1 MCVSFITL
9 IRATNADRQV
19 LGVNTV
25 LGFFDFNKLF
35 YSVEYDID
43 DV

>member
-1 MCVSFITL
+1 MCMNFITL
-9 IRATNADRQV
+9 ITATNADLQV

-25 LGFFDFNKLF
+25 MFFFYFNKLF